1 MSRILVV
8 EDDAENRDALGRW
21 LKRRGFD
28 VLSAPNGRTGV
39 EMARLECPDLILMD
53 MDLPEL
59 NGWEATRQIRADA
72 NGAAVIP
79 VIALTAHAMSG
90 DRERALAAGV
100 PSTTPSRSSSA
111 RSWLA
116 SRRSWPRRRRR
127 DAVRQEF
134 AWMCRSVSSVHVR
147 SAGFTPY
154 PSSEPW
160 TDRRNPRPLLS
171 LTTPVRMRTSRY

>member
-59 NGWEATRQIRADA
+59 NGWDATRQIRA
-72 NGAAVIP
+72 AADSAAEIP

-90 DRERALAAGV
+90 DRERALAAGCSEYHAK
-100 PSTTPSRSSSA
+100 PIEFRTL
-111 RSWLA
+111 LA
-116 SRRSWPRRRRR
+116 CIEAILAEAPP
-127 DAVRQEF
+127 A
-134 AWMCRSVSSVHVR
+134 
-147 SAGFTPY
+147 
-154 PSSEPW
+154 
-160 TDRRNPRPLLS
+160 
-171 LTTPVRMRTSRY
+171 